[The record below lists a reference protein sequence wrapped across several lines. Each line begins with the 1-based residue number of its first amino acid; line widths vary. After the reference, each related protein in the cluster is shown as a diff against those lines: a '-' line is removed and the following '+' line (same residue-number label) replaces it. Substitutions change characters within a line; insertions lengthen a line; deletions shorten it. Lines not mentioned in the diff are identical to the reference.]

1 MNDPQIHKDVAA
13 LELIRR
19 AHMNVGN
26 RLCAASHS
34 QDEDILDLLRS
45 DSMYEFAEF
54 YFMLVAMGM
63 TEPEDIRVLADSHNH
78 RVQSLLNDP
87 AAMRRR
93 KLRKE
98 RLLAAIFTS
107 DTRPRLEQVWRE
119 APGSLDQ
126 SNLARFLI
134 PQMSAETTR
143 KLVVACETAGF
154 LTRTTTVFGTI
165 IVNSTL
171 KMELIFRDVIQDMR
185 LALKAL

>member
-1 MNDPQIHKDVAA
+1 MQKRRNHDAA
-13 LELIRR
+13 FK
-19 AHMNVGN
+19 A
-26 RLCAASHS
+26 
-34 QDEDILDLLRS
+34 
-45 DSMYEFAEF
+45 
-54 YFMLVAMGM
+54 
-63 TEPEDIRVLADSHNH
+63 
-78 RVQSLLNDP
+78 
-87 AAMRRR
+87 
-93 KLRKE
+93 RKE